1 LFTLNFRNTN
11 RSRENIKNIINKNR
25 IELENPKARTNQGS
39 SAATAG
45 LLKTFAASN
54 LLFVGIGSPAGV

>member
-1 LFTLNFRNTN
+1 M
-11 RSRENIKNIINKNR
+11 
-25 IELENPKARTNQGS
+25 IELENPKARTYQGS
-39 SAATAG
+39 SATTSG